1 MNNYKILETVRLCFK
16 KYISYLETTEKI
28 NIPPNQTN
36 STELSIEEMDKL
48 AQTLFM
54 DYVVKSSE
62 KINPTAVP
70 CVLYKHVNTL
80 IRQYIAEEQ
89 KSKPVVQKKKGWLW

>member
-1 MNNYKILETVRLCFK
+1 MDLETVRLCFK
-16 KYISYLETTEKI
+16 KYISYLENNEKI
-28 NIPPNQTN
+28 NLPEITN
-36 STELSIEEMDKL
+36 VDQLTIGEMDKL
-48 AQTLFM
+48 AQTMFM

-89 KSKPVVQKKKGWLW
+89 KGKPINSTSTKKKGWFW